1 MVWHGESRGVTG
13 SMDKTA
19 ERIVRLASAG
29 NPAQALLIAGP
40 TAGGKSRLALA
51 VAQALGGVVINADAM
66 QVYRQLR
73 VLSARPSAADEALA
87 PHRLYGH
94 VDGGSDYSVGVWL
107 GEAERE
113 LALARAAAKPS
124 IFVGGTGL
132 YFAALAGGLS
142 DLPKP
147 DPAVRE
153 KWRAAAALSPRL
165 LHDELA
171 RRDAD
176 AAARLHPGDTQRLVR
191 ALEVFDSTGRPI
203 RELRESGRRPPPL
216 AGTAT
221 LKVVLQPDRAVLHGR
236 IAARLGDMVQAG
248 ALEEVDALLAAAIAP
263 ANPVMKAIGVREFS
277 RHRRGGAPLAEC
289 LADAETATRQYA
301 KRQITW
307 FRRQFGPEWLRVD

>member
-1 MVWHGESRGVTG
+1 
-13 SMDKTA
+13 MDETA

-73 VLSARPSAADEALA
+73 VLTARPTAADEAMA

-94 VDGGSDYSVGVWL
+94 VDGGSEYSAGAWL

-113 LALARAAAKPS
+113 LALARAAAKPA

-142 DLPKP
+142 DLPRP

-153 KWRAAAALSPRL
+153 KWRKAAALTPHL
-165 LHDELA
+165 LHGELA

-176 AAARLHPGDTQRLVR
+176 AAARLHPADTQRLVR
-191 ALEVFDSTGRPI
+191 ALEIVDSTGQPI
-203 RELRESGRRPPPL
+203 GELRETGRKPSIL
-216 AGTAT
+216 AGLAT
-221 LKVVLQPDRAVLHGR
+221 LKIVLQPDRAILRER
-236 IAARLGDMVQAG
+236 IAARLGGMVAAG
-248 ALEEVDALLAAAIAP
+248 ALEEVDALLAADIAP

-277 RHRRGGAPLAEC
+277 RHRRDGAPLAVC

-301 KRQITW
+301 KRQGTW
-307 FRRQFGPEWLRVD
+307 FRNRLGADWLRLR